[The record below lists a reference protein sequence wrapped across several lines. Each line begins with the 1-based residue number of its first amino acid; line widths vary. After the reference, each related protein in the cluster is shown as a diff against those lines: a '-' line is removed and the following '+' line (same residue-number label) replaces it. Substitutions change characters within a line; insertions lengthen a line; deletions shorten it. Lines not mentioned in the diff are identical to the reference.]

1 MGWNKVVIFLRL
13 IDFEHTLFA
22 LPFAY
27 LGAFLAVGGVPTA
40 HDFWWITAAMVGA
53 RTAALALNRLI
64 DRHIDARNPRT
75 ANWILPRGLIG
86 LPVVYLAIVLS
97 LALLFIAAAHLN
109 PLCLKLAPAAVF
121 VLVIYSYTKR
131 FTWACH
137 LVLGFAIGLGPVG
150 SWIAI
155 TARFDWPA
163 ILLGAAVAL
172 WVAGFDAM
180 YACQDEEFDRQE
192 GLYSLPAR
200 FGTARTLQ
208 ITAGF
213 HLFTV
218 LLLVAVGVTLGLGWL
233 YYMGVGI
240 AAGVLIYEHLLVSP
254 GDLSKMNTAAFRL
267 NRYVSTIIFVF
278 TLVDM
283 FK

>member
-1 MGWNKVVIFLRL
+1 MGWNKVVTFLRL

-27 LGAFLAVGGVPTA
+27 LGAFLAVGGLPTA

-53 RTAALALNRLI
+53 RTAALGLNRLI

-75 ANWILPRGLIG
+75 AGWILPRGLIG
-86 LPVVYLAIVLS
+86 LPTVYLAIIFS
-97 LALLFIAAAHLN
+97 LALLFIAAAQLN

-121 VLVIYSYTKR
+121 VLFIYSYMKR

-155 TARFDWPA
+155 TGQFAWPP
-163 ILLGAAVAL
+163 ILLGGAVAF

-192 GLYSLPAR
+192 GLYSLGAR
-200 FGTARTLQ
+200 FGTATALK
-208 ITAGF
+208 ITAGWHF
-213 HLFTV
+213 LTV
-218 LLLVAVGVTLGLGWL
+218 LLLTGTGVLMDLGLI
-233 YYMGVGI
+233 YYLGVAI
-240 AAGVLIYEHLLVSP
+240 AAGILVYEHRLVGP

-267 NRYVSTIIFVF
+267 NRYVSTMIFIF
-278 TLVDM
+278 ALVDM
-283 FK
+283 FL